1 MSVAE
6 AEEGGAAQ
14 SSLTANAPAPVL
26 EEESDE
32 EGASGSGRGMVE
44 VFDVKTRSEANIVA
58 RAQANQ
64 VVVVM
69 GGSLHAG
76 GISCWAQEQSTGVS
90 TPLSLVQCQD
100 TRTSQQPKVAPCVP
114 TKKRTIRRGMRLG
127 FQCSRKRL
135 ELTPGL
141 IELPKQRRGRMPVYY
156 TTHTTH
162 NIGFQTRATIA
173 CQ

>member
-1 MSVAE
+1 MAE

-69 GGSLHAG
+69 GGVASRWWVFVLGRRSRAPA
-76 GISCWAQEQSTGVS
+76 S
-90 TPLSLVQCQD
+90 PLRC
-100 TRTSQQPKVAPCVP
+100 P
-114 TKKRTIRRGMRLG
+114 
-127 FQCSRKRL
+127 
-135 ELTPGL
+135 
-141 IELPKQRRGRMPVYY
+141 
-156 TTHTTH
+156 
-162 NIGFQTRATIA
+162 
-173 CQ
+173 